1 MKNKEFLAYLTA
13 LGAAFFWGFS
23 FVWFKIANLAYKPI
37 SIIFIRLIISSVLIL
52 IIAHGLKRLQKP
64 SVKDFKL
71 FVLMA
76 FFEPFLYFMGES
88 HGLTYVSSTVAAV
101 IVATIPLLSPIAAW
115 YFFREKV
122 TWKNVAGFTLSF
134 VGVALV
140 VLNGSFRFDAPPIGI
155 ALEFLAVFSAIAY
168 SIVLR
173 KLVFRYNT
181 FTIIAYQNLI
191 GIFFFLPFWLI
202 FDLKEFLATPFHPQ
216 AFRAILLL
224 AVFAST
230 LAFMLFTQSIRKIGV
245 NRSNTFVNIIPVFVA
260 VLSFFVLNEELGFQK
275 IIGIIVVIAGL
286 FLAQTRRRKI
296 QVEEV

>member
-122 TWKNVAGFTLSF
+122 TWKNIAGFALSF

-245 NRSNTFVNIIPVFVA
+245 NRSNTFVNLIPVFVA

>member
-122 TWKNVAGFTLSF
+122 TWKNVAGFALSF

-286 FLAQTRRRKI
+286 FLAQTRRRKT
-296 QVEEV
+296 QV

>member
-245 NRSNTFVNIIPVFVA
+245 NRSNTFVNLIPVFVA